1 MSQFH
6 WPLLRETSLG
16 FPPGSTLD
24 LLPRDPTKLPEAKLQ
39 EHRTKEALEAFF
51 EDYSKLNNGIVA
63 APDDIGSQCEL
74 QFLQA
79 MWRNT
84 RLLSRCMTL
93 DMPHDQKKYPDLDL
107 AISIV
112 LDETCVQVK
121 RLVEHP
127 ELLPPSTGRFLE
139 LMEEEFELLLSAVQL
154 KQKEGQEL
162 QETIK
167 KQRKRILTDYDED
180 RTVWQQFLHDKA
192 PGSGFPKD
200 QMYQHGCTQMATAAS
215 RLTGKWTRAPVR
227 PHTYRVNLINDLAIT
242 EMRRLIN
249 LKLAESRDR
258 T

>member
-1 MSQFH
+1 
-6 WPLLRETSLG
+6 
-16 FPPGSTLD
+16 
-24 LLPRDPTKLPEAKLQ
+24 
-39 EHRTKEALEAFF
+39 
-51 EDYSKLNNGIVA
+51 
-63 APDDIGSQCEL
+63 
-74 QFLQA
+74 
-79 MWRNT
+79 
-84 RLLSRCMTL
+84 
-93 DMPHDQKKYPDLDL
+93 MPHDQKKYPDLDL
-107 AISIV
+107 AIPIV

-127 ELLPPSTGRFLE
+127 ELLPPGTGRFLE

-180 RTVWQQFLHDKA
+180 
-192 PGSGFPKD
+192 P
-200 QMYQHGCTQMATAAS
+200 

-242 EMRRLIN
+242 EMRRLID

>member
-1 MSQFH
+1 
-6 WPLLRETSLG
+6 
-16 FPPGSTLD
+16 
-24 LLPRDPTKLPEAKLQ
+24 
-39 EHRTKEALEAFF
+39 
-51 EDYSKLNNGIVA
+51 
-63 APDDIGSQCEL
+63 
-74 QFLQA
+74 

-84 RLLSRCMTL
+84 RLLSRCVTL

-200 QMYQHGCTQMATAAS
+200 QMYQHGCTQMATAACQLLVINKREEYEACS
-215 RLTGKWTRAPVR
+215 RSLEQVNIHYLVSYWFGLI
-227 PHTYRVNLINDLAIT
+227 TYN
-242 EMRRLIN
+242 
-249 LKLAESRDR
+249 
-258 T
+258 

>member
-63 APDDIGSQCEL
+63 GTL
-74 QFLQA
+74 Q
-79 MWRNT
+79 T
-84 RLLSRCMTL
+84 PRC
-93 DMPHDQKKYPDLDL
+93 PAKKYPDLDL
-107 AISIV
+107 AIPIV

-127 ELLPPSTGRFLE
+127 ELLPPGTGRFLE

-200 QMYQHGCTQMATAAS
+200 QMYQHGS

-242 EMRRLIN
+242 EMRRLID